1 MAADNKTPNPNAVKF
16 SEAMGAIEKETILKI
31 NDVSF
36 KYAVDP
42 FEAVKLFGKH
52 LIEIADNM
60 RADYEKKN
68 AAGDTAPA
76 ENVVNDHQS
85 EV

>member
-1 MAADNKTPNPNAVKF
+1 MAAETNNNPNAVKF
-16 SEAMGAIEKETILKI
+16 SEKMGAIEKETILKI

-36 KYAVDP
+36 EFAVDP

-52 LIEIADNM
+52 LIEISDNM
-60 RADYEKKN
+60 RADYNKKN
-68 AAGDTAPA
+68 AAGDTEPA